1 MQAVL
6 IFSIIAPPILAFLYD
21 VKFQNVISRGEFVG
35 RFVAVMAF
43 NIIASMIMEEALAGM
58 EIIVL
63 NYFLT
68 FASSTFMY
76 VSMIGRIRS
85 TALRPVG
92 RYYLVNLVLCAGVVV
107 VFGALSPLVGFV
119 AALGVVLLFCLYPP
133 KRNALQTS
141 EAV

>member
-21 VKFQNVISRGEFVG
+21 VKFQNVISRGEFVV

-58 EIIVL
+58 EIIVV
-63 NYFLT
+63 NYLLT

-119 AALGVVLLFCLYPP
+119 AALGIVLLFCIYPP
-133 KRNALQTS
+133 KRDALQTS

>member
-21 VKFQNVISRGEFVG
+21 VKFQTVISRGEFVV

-58 EIIVL
+58 EIIVV
-63 NYFLT
+63 NYLLT

-92 RYYLVNLVLCAGVVV
+92 RYYLINLVLCAGVVV

-119 AALGVVLLFCLYPP
+119 AALGIVLLFCIYPP
-133 KRNALQTS
+133 KRDALQTN

>member
-21 VKFQNVISRGEFVG
+21 VKFQNVISRGEFVV

-58 EIIVL
+58 EIIVV
-63 NYFLT
+63 NYLLT

-92 RYYLVNLVLCAGVVV
+92 RYYLVNLVFCAGVVV

-119 AALGVVLLFCLYPP
+119 AALGIVLLFCIYPP
-133 KRNALQTS
+133 KRDALQTN

>member
-6 IFSIIAPPILAFLYD
+6 IFSIIAPPVLAFLYD
-21 VKFQNVISRGEFVG
+21 MKFQTVISRGEFVV

-58 EIIVL
+58 EIIVV
-63 NYFLT
+63 NYLLT

-107 VFGALSPLVGFV
+107 VFGTLSPLVGFL
-119 AALGVVLLFCLYPP
+119 AALGIVLLFCIYPP
-133 KRNALQTS
+133 KKEVLQTS
-141 EAV
+141 EAA

>member
-21 VKFQNVISRGEFVG
+21 VKFQTVISRGEFVV

-58 EIIVL
+58 EIIVV
-63 NYFLT
+63 NYLLT

-76 VSMIGRIRS
+76 ASMIGRIRS

-119 AALGVVLLFCLYPP
+119 AALGIVLLFCIYPP
-133 KRNALQTS
+133 KRDELQTS

>member
-21 VKFQNVISRGEFVG
+21 VKFQTVISRGEFVV

-43 NIIASMIMEEALAGM
+43 NMIASMIMEEALAGM
-58 EIIVL
+58 EIIVV
-63 NYFLT
+63 NYLLT

-92 RYYLVNLVLCAGVVV
+92 RYYLVDLVLCAGVVV
-107 VFGALSPLVGFV
+107 VFSALSPLVGFM
-119 AALGVVLLFCLYPP
+119 AALGIILLFCIYPP
-133 KRNALQTS
+133 KKEGLQTS
-141 EAV
+141 EAA

>member
-1 MQAVL
+1 M
-6 IFSIIAPPILAFLYD
+6 
-21 VKFQNVISRGEFVG
+21 ISRGEFVV

-58 EIIVL
+58 EIIVV
-63 NYFLT
+63 NYLLT

-119 AALGVVLLFCLYPP
+119 AALGIVLLFCIYPP
-133 KRNALQTS
+133 KRDALQTS